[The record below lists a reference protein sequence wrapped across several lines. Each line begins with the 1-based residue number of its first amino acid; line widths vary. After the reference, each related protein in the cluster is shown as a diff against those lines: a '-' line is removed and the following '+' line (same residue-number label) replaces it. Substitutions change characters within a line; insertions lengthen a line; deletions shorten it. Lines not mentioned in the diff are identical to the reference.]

1 MEGNECMQTETKL
14 LTTQEAALLLNI
26 KVSRL
31 RMAVFRKEL
40 PYVKIG
46 RLVRFSQS
54 QILQWLDSQTIIN
67 KQ

>member
-1 MEGNECMQTETKL
+1 MQTETKL

-26 KVSRL
+26 KISRL
-31 RMAVFRKEL
+31 RMAVFRKEV

-54 QILQWLDSQTIIN
+54 QLMHWLQSQTIVN
-67 KQ
+67 KSQAS